1 MSTSEPPEPTPQRRE
16 HVSPWPG
23 RTCVRVSGG
32 IPCGRR
38 PRRRRRL
45 RHQVYPRIP
54 TSRSQ
59 RARPSDG
66 RRFGRRHR
74 LRLRL
79 WWWLVPRLQRSNE
92 QFEATEIRLLVLLRG
107 EVRMRGWRAV
117 RRLRCIRLVWGVGIG
132 VKARCE
138 GQVRRTV
145 GAGRLPTHGA
155 EAGQTPRTVVA
166 GGGGD
171 CERVRLTHKELWG
184 VLQ

>member
-117 RRLRCIRLVWGVGIG
+117 RRLRCIGLVW
-132 VKARCE
+132 
-138 GQVRRTV
+138 RRGG
-145 GAGRLPTHGA
+145 GAWGPTHGA